1 MMAGTSPQSEQY
13 PERHAS
19 AMCGYSSPVIQQHY
33 LRRQATQQAAFFLP
47 YLQPGMSLLDCGC
60 GPGAITLGLAAA
72 VAPGQVVGVDREP
85 SMVERAGAL
94 AEEHQVAH
102 VRFQVGDLCDL
113 PFPASSFDA
122 VFTCAVLEH
131 LEDPVQAL
139 WEIGRVLKPEGIVGV
154 VMTDWSEPLIS
165 PPDDALHHFF
175 TLFERGF
182 QHHGGSLQRGRHL
195 RGMLHQAGLTALA
208 VTAACSSAS
217 TLEALRQNV
226 EVYID
231 WMETMPLFDQAIALG
246 WIDRDALGDI
256 QARMRQWSAHPDAF
270 LATLRCEAVGRKA

>member
-1 MMAGTSPQSEQY
+1 MARTSNHSERY

-19 AMCGYSSPVIQQHY
+19 AMCGYSSSAIQQHY
-33 LRRQATQQAAFFLP
+33 LVRQATHQAAFFLP
-47 YLQPGMSLLDCGC
+47 YLHPGMTLLDCGC
-60 GPGAITLGLAAA
+60 GPGAITLGLAEV
-72 VAPGQVVGVDREP
+72 VAPSQVVGVDREP
-85 SMVERAGAL
+85 SMVERACTL
-94 AEEHQVAH
+94 SKERQVAH
-102 VRFQVGDLCDL
+102 VRFQVGDICDL

-139 WEIGRVLKPEGIVGV
+139 REIGRVLTPGGIVGV
-154 VMTDWSEPLIS
+154 ASTDWSEPLIS
-165 PPDDALHHFF
+165 PPDDALRHFF

-195 RGMLHQAGLTALA
+195 RGMLHQAGLTVLA
-208 VTAACSSAS
+208 VTASCVSAS
-217 TLEALRQNV
+217 TTEAVRQTV
-226 EVYID
+226 DGYIT
-231 WMETMPLFDQAIALG
+231 WMEAMPLFAQAITLG
-246 WIDRDALGDI
+246 WIDRATLEDM

>member
-1 MMAGTSPQSEQY
+1 
-13 PERHAS
+13 
-19 AMCGYSSPVIQQHY
+19 
-33 LRRQATQQAAFFLP
+33 
-47 YLQPGMSLLDCGC
+47 MSCPC
-60 GPGAITLGLAAA
+60 P
-72 VAPGQVVGVDREP
+72 
-85 SMVERAGAL
+85 
-94 AEEHQVAH
+94 
-102 VRFQVGDLCDL
+102 
-113 PFPASSFDA
+113 SSFDA
-122 VFTCAVLEH
+122 VFTCALEH

-139 WEIGRVLKPEGIVGV
+139 REIAAKPEGIVGV

-165 PPDDALHHFF
+165 PPDDALQYFF

-217 TLEALRQNV
+217 PALRQNV
-226 EVYID
+226 DVYID

-270 LATLRCEAVGRKA
+270 LPRCAVKQWAARHSGQGKKTPRSVA